1 MTSLTQFSAKPCKIL
16 AEVPGLTYYN
26 AIPNRAVPQ
35 HGSLPKLSAGQEA
48 LAAMYGY
55 YTGQD

>member
-1 MTSLTQFSAKPCKIL
+1 MTSLTQFSAKPCKIF
-16 AEVPGLTYYN
+16 AEVPGLAYYN
-26 AIPNRAVPQ
+26 ASPNRGSPLR
-35 HGSLPKLSAGQEA
+35 GSLPKLSAGQEA